1 MMVHALVLDLLGRD
15 FTNGGGASG
24 GVLGRGKGTQNL
36 CGKICVVIKEGKRLG
51 LRPFYIEYV

>member
-1 MMVHALVLDLLGRD
+1 MMVHAFVLDLLGRD

-36 CGKICVVIKEGKRLG
+36 CGNKR
-51 LRPFYIEYV
+51 R